1 MNCDSKKCEDA
12 GKICDALG
20 IQFIA
25 DIEIEENKETLPMR
39 IDKDQRIKN
48 QQMKFYAD
56 VESFEEEMTKR
67 GPWMKKHYYV
77 MGQVCSEHFNPK
89 ETCPNQNSVIN

>member
-25 DIEIEENKETLPMR
+25 DIEIEENKETLAMR

-48 QQMKFYAD
+48 Q
-56 VESFEEEMTKR
+56 
-67 GPWMKKHYYV
+67 
-77 MGQVCSEHFNPK
+77 
-89 ETCPNQNSVIN
+89 

>member
-1 MNCDSKKCEDA
+1 MNCDLKKCEDA

-20 IQFIA
+20 IQFIT
-25 DIEIEENKETLPMR
+25 DIEIEENKETLATR

-56 VESFEEEMTKR
+56 EESFEEEMTKR
-67 GPWMKKHYYV
+67 GPWIKKHYYV
-77 MGQVCSEHFNPK
+77 MGQVCSEHSSSK
-89 ETCPNQNSVIN
+89 ESCPNLNSGID